1 MPRHDVH
8 DGQDVGGQA
17 LLRVQGAL
25 QGPEAAG
32 PRHVSARVEVQGK
45 SNFKCLNLPL
55 AGWMNGWMD
64 GWVDKY
70 LGATY
75 LRPGFPKVVRVYG
88 EQLNM
93 NNGALA
99 GWRVFSVRKG
109 AT

>member
-1 MPRHDVH
+1 MD
-8 DGQDVGGQA
+8 
-17 LLRVQGAL
+17 
-25 QGPEAAG
+25 
-32 PRHVSARVEVQGK
+32 
-45 SNFKCLNLPL
+45 
-55 AGWMNGWMD
+55 GWMD

-99 GWRVFSVRKG
+99 GWRVFEVRNA